1 MSVLA
6 LLTVPRQVDTKL
18 GGAVANYYCC
28 SHPGSYWLAPT
39 VHPARPRRPEA
50 RPAARS

>member
-6 LLTVPRQVDTKL
+6 PSTVPRQVDTKL

-39 VHPARPRRPEA
+39 VPPRCPEA